1 MSLVHLGVGGE
12 WLQIVGTSI
21 HFERLLVYCFSQ
33 LHPPRGR
40 VEPTVNNFRERERE
54 REREGGS
61 QKLHTHSVLV
71 KLSFNELGVGVG
83 GAVAFIPLLNSIQ
96 LTKNNSQG

>member
-54 REREGGS
+54 RERERKRERENERERKGV
-61 QKLHTHSVLV
+61 KNCTHTP
-71 KLSFNELGVGVG
+71 FW
-83 GAVAFIPLLNSIQ
+83 
-96 LTKNNSQG
+96 